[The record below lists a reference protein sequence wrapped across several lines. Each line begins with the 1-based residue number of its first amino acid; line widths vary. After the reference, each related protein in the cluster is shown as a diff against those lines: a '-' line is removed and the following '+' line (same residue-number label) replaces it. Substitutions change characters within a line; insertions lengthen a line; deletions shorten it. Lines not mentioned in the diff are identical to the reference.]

1 VTELKLEGIE
11 NLITEVEK
19 LGQAGSRIENTAL
32 KEAGEVVRQAIE
44 QEAPQKTGTLKKSIK
59 TSGVKGRDGGKHV
72 EVGPGKE
79 GFYGKF
85 VEFGTVKMRANPF
98 MSRGY
103 ETSKDEALATI
114 ERELKKGLGL

>member
-1 VTELKLEGIE
+1 MANLELQGIE
-11 NLITEVEK
+11 RLLSEVEK
-19 LGQAGSRIENTAL
+19 LGQQGAKIENQAL
-32 KEAGEVVRQAIE
+32 REAGEVVRQAIE
-44 QEAPQKTGTLKKSIK
+44 QEAPQKTGTLKKSISV
-59 TSGVKGRDGGKHV
+59 SGVKGRDGGKHV

-85 VEFGTVKMRANPF
+85 LEFGTVKMRANPF

-103 ETSKDEALATI
+103 ETSKDEALAAI